1 MSYPT
6 KFTTC
11 CYCGAPAV
19 LVLRG
24 KVSHELSCGSCG
36 APIQVMKWLPL
47 EPKPERQ
54 PQKERKPT
62 ISHKAVPKSFKKPKR
77 KKRRKS
83 SLKWLYEE
91 AKDLV
96 EDIFD

>member
-1 MSYPT
+1 MS
-6 KFTTC
+6 
-11 CYCGAPAV
+11 
-19 LVLRG
+19 
-24 KVSHELSCGSCG
+24 
-36 APIQVMKWLPL
+36 WLPL
-47 EPKPERQ
+47 GPKPERQ
-54 PQKERKPT
+54 PQKERKPK
-62 ISHKAVPKSFKKPKR
+62 ISHKAVPKSFKKPKK